1 MVHEMYHKLWQHIW
15 WADNSAWNI
24 PFFEL
29 YISFAIGAF
38 KIYRNHLQFFWYTNE
53 STLHIPKI
61 QEYFWCTE
69 RVQMMYWNLL
79 LLLHF
84 WAGCAVFST
93 LNTLFIFQSD
103 SKFDILIWYNN
114 ELFLF
119 KIIQQISQTLKW
131 KRSRQGSRKKQRKQS
146 EQAKGDWLTKNDFLS
161 ELSLPNSIQHSIF
174 TWTILEKV

>member
-93 LNTLFIFQSD
+93 LNTLFIFQRGATWNYRLVLVGLTVSEHSD
-103 SKFDILIWYNN
+103 IWSSWHDIGPPGDN
-114 ELFLF
+114 ERL
-119 KIIQQISQTLKW
+119 
-131 KRSRQGSRKKQRKQS
+131 
-146 EQAKGDWLTKNDFLS
+146 
-161 ELSLPNSIQHSIF
+161 
-174 TWTILEKV
+174 